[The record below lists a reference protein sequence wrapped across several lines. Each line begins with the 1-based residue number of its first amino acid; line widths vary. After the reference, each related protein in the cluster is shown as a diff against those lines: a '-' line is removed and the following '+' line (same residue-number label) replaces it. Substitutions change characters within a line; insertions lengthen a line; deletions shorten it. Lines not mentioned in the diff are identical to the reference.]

1 MRSWCWVSLIK
12 GYNLYIAIIFGK
24 QKIMGSIEKLKD
36 VIESGLVS
44 DIFRMER
51 AYYLYKEIGNN
62 ADRLNAWEY
71 GNYGDF
77 FGAVQKALATEA
89 ALAVA
94 RVFDPP
100 NPKFPT
106 RCLIKA
112 LDILESDSDINYS
125 LMWVNR

>member
-1 MRSWCWVSLIK
+1 
-12 GYNLYIAIIFGK
+12 
-24 QKIMGSIEKLKD
+24 MGSIEKLKD

-77 FGAVQKALATEA
+77 FGTVQQSLAIEA
-89 ALAVA
+89 SLAVS

-100 NPKFPT
+100 SLRFPT
-106 RCLIKA
+106 RCLRKA
-112 LDILESDSDINYS
+112 LDILESDIDCLPEIVETYNTKLTLSS
-125 LMWVNR
+125 LA